1 MAGNSSWTPVIAE
14 VLARRG
20 DRRFQA
26 AVRRGIEP
34 TTETYAYPYVL
45 PLLEDPRQHTP
56 VLRAAA
62 FAAWF
67 PSIPPT
73 APGSKPKR
81 LGRFF
86 FEVSR
91 ARASGTADTPLRLD
105 PSRPD
110 AISSRLQQ
118 LVNLDFEPACSMLR
132 SMLALSEGT
141 NVPLDYYDLTRTLLH
156 WGHGISEESKKT
168 RNQLLRDYFSALAP
182 VTPADTLPPAQDA

>member
-1 MAGNSSWTPVIAE
+1 MAGHSSWTPVISE
-14 VLARRG
+14 VLARRD

-34 TTETYAYPYVL
+34 TTETYAYPYIL
-45 PLLEDPRQHTP
+45 PLLDDPNQYAP
-56 VLRAAA
+56 VLRAVA

-73 APGSKPKR
+73 PHGSKPKR

-86 FEVSR
+86 YEVSR
-91 ARASGTADTPLRLD
+91 ALASGEPFRLD
-105 PSRPD
+105 PTRPD
-110 AISSRLQQ
+110 AIGSRLQQ

-141 NVPLDYYDLTRTLLH
+141 NVPLDYYELTRTLLY
-156 WGHGISEESKKT
+156 WGHGTSDESRKS
-168 RNQLLRDYFSALAP
+168 RNQLLRDYFGAFAP
-182 VTPADTLPPAQDA
+182 VTSADTVSPAQDDA